1 MANVENVHSRRMQ
14 EHDSKR
20 DLYQL
25 EDKAVAR
32 QKRIEARKR
41 QKAK

>member
-1 MANVENVHSRRMQ
+1 LLNLIIRRVQ
-14 EHDSKR
+14 EHDRKR
-20 DLYQL
+20 DLDQL